1 VTTVLMLWLRSAR
14 LGLLAALPLGATV
27 VFYYALMT
35 LAGIDLNI
43 GTAIISFLVV
53 GIVDYSVHFLHRIRH
68 AQETEPTLDQAVL
81 DALRHSGKSIAFNVL
96 LFSFGFLALLA
107 SKFTPIFH
115 LGVLVTLALSL
126 SGFFSL
132 FLISLLAPWFVPAIA
147 PAMEAEAEPAPG
159 EAVLC
164 EERSLV

>member
-1 VTTVLMLWLRSAR
+1 
-14 LGLLAALPLGATV
+14 
-27 VFYYALMT
+27 
-35 LAGIDLNI
+35 
-43 GTAIISFLVV
+43 
-53 GIVDYSVHFLHRIRH
+53 
-68 AQETEPTLDQAVL
+68 VL

-132 FLISLLAPWFVPAIA
+132 FLIAMLAPWFI
-147 PAMEAEAEPAPG
+147 PAPPN
-159 EAVLC
+159 A
-164 EERSLV
+164 EEIPHGKTPLQERRMPKRSGIGRA